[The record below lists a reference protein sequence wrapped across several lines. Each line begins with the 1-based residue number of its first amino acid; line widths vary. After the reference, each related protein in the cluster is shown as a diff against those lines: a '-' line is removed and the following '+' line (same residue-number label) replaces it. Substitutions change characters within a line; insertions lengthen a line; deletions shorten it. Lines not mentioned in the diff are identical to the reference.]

1 MATLDWRGI
10 YPAATTQFRSD
21 LSLDIDATQRMIEQL
36 LADGVHGLV
45 MLGTVGE
52 NTVLSAQEKR
62 SVVQATVEVSNGRVP
77 VVSGVAEYT
86 TEQAMQYARD
96 CEDIGVDGLMALP
109 PMVYKGDR
117 RETAAHI
124 SATAQACALP
134 VMIYNNP
141 GVYGTDLKPEVLVEL
156 AQVPN
161 IVAVK
166 ESSED
171 PRRIT
176 DLINLDP
183 DALTI
188 MSGVDDVALES
199 MLLGAVGWVTG
210 FGNVYPQESVRL
222 YDCVLAG
229 KLDEALKI
237 YRWMM
242 PSLHMDVHPKLV
254 QMIKLAE
261 QIAGRGSELIR
272 PPRLP
277 LVGAERE
284 EVTNIIETALANR
297 PDL

>member
-1 MATLDWRGI
+1 LDM
-10 YPAATTQFRSD
+10 
-21 LSLDIDATQRMIEQL
+21 DATQRMIEQL
-36 LADGVHGLV
+36 ITDGVHGLV

-52 NTVLSAQEKR
+52 NTVLSAEEKR
-62 SVVQATVEVSNGRVP
+62 TVVRAAAEVSDGRVP
-77 VVSGVAEYT
+77 VVSGVSEYT
-86 TEQAMQYARD
+86 TAQATEYARD
-96 CEDIGVDGLMALP
+96 CEEIGLDGLMALP

-117 RETAAHI
+117 RETVAHI
-124 SATAQACALP
+124 SATARACSLP

-210 FGNVYPQESVRL
+210 FGNGYPQAR
-222 YDCVLAG
+222 
-229 KLDEALKI
+229 
-237 YRWMM
+237 
-242 PSLHMDVHPKLV
+242 
-254 QMIKLAE
+254 
-261 QIAGRGSELIR
+261 
-272 PPRLP
+272 
-277 LVGAERE
+277 
-284 EVTNIIETALANR
+284 
-297 PDL
+297 